1 MTIRDLVN
9 KILVELINPI
19 IVLLFAVATVV
30 FIWGV
35 IQYVIGGTQGSQGR
49 LGAGK
54 NVIIW
59 GIIGMFIM
67 ASAWGIVKL
76 ICDFFLGSGA
86 ACGDLFL

>member
-9 KILVELINPI
+9 KILVELINPV

-30 FIWGV
+30 FIWGI

-49 LGAGK
+49 LGSGK

-67 ASAWGIVKL
+67 ASAWGMVKL
-76 ICDFFLGSGA
+76 LCDFFSVT
-86 ACGDLFL
+86 CGDIAP